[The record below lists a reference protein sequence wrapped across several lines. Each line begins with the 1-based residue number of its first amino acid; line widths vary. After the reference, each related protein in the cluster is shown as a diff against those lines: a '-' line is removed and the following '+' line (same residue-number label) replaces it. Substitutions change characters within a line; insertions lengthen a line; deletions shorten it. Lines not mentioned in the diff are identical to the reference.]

1 MDRSRQPKLSEP
13 LAILSASAAGWFAAV
28 LLAMASVAPV
38 RYFDFPDLFAAH
50 ISMGIFGITGG
61 LSHAW
66 LARAVGGNLSGMQG
80 LLLSA
85 VWAAVCI
92 AGVTP
97 LFLIFGT
104 PVKMALLAFYSF
116 AIFGAV
122 GGRITAWAMGSAFH
136 RTGGGI
142 IRYVLAW
149 GFSFGFAALAVNPA
163 SALLEMLL
171 PAAAALFL
179 SIGIMALIIGGG
191 AGYSLLMVVYSGMD
205 NGPTPE
211 SDRPEWNRPE
221 SDPID
226 KKVVTEEKGLAW
238 FPLLFLMTAPFYL
251 NDLSNIFIDDWRL
264 WLSIDYCATKLFPL
278 FLTIGLI
285 RTGKIRS
292 DQLGLAPQ
300 PLVSF
305 VVVFLVGTLV
315 GTLILENGHLLIGSL
330 PGYQRLGSIPAIGS
344 VPWKWIDLT
353 VGLLLVGVCEELVF
367 RGYLFAALSRY
378 MTNRLALVAISAL
391 LFGLIHW
398 SEGFHQVF
406 ITGAIGAVFMTL
418 YLASKSLPA
427 VMLAHFAVNF
437 IHYADFIPEAL
448 FRFL

>member
-1 MDRSRQPKLSEP
+1 MDRRRQPKLSGP
-13 LAILSASAAGWFAAV
+13 LEIFSASAAGWFAAV
-28 LLAMASVAPV
+28 LLAMASVALV
-38 RYFDFPDLFAAH
+38 RYFDLSNLFAAH
-50 ISMGIFGITGG
+50 VSMGIFGIAGG

-66 LARAVGGNLSGMQG
+66 LVRAVGGNLSGMQR
-80 LLLSA
+80 LFLPA

-97 LFLIFGT
+97 LFFIFGT
-104 PVKMALLAFYSF
+104 PIKMAILAFYSF
-116 AIFGAV
+116 AIFGSV
-122 GGRITAWAMGSAFH
+122 GGRITAWAVGSAFH
-136 RTGGGI
+136 RTGGGN
-142 IRYVLAW
+142 IRYVLVW
-149 GFSFGFAALAVNPA
+149 GLSFGFAALAVNLA

-171 PAAAALFL
+171 PEGAARFL
-179 SIGIMALIIGGG
+179 SIGIMALVIGGG
-191 AGYSLLMVVYSGMD
+191 AGYSLLMVVYSRTD
-205 NGPTPE
+205 DGPLPESDRSE
-211 SDRPEWNRPE
+211 SDRPEPVR
-221 SDPID
+221 ID
-226 KKVVTEEKGLAW
+226 KKVVTEEKGPAW
-238 FPLLFLMTAPFYL
+238 FPLLFLMTALFYL

-264 WLSIDYCATKLFPL
+264 WLPIDYLATKLFPL
-278 FLTIGLI
+278 LLTIWLI

-292 DQLGLAPQ
+292 EQLGLTPQ

-305 VVVFLVGTLV
+305 VVVFLVGTLA
-315 GTLILENGHLLIGSL
+315 GTLILENGQLLIGSL
-330 PGYQRLGSIPAIGS
+330 PGYHRLGSIPAIES

-353 VGLLLVGVCEELVF
+353 AGLLLVGVCEELVF

-378 MTNRLALVAISAL
+378 ITNRLALVAISAM

-398 SEGFHQVF
+398 SQGFHQVF

-418 YLASKSLPA
+418 YLASTSLPA